1 MDLEIFGREEGV
13 DDFFLFFSGC
23 NGRGVRGFGDFFFKC
38 NFFVLI

>member
-23 NGRGVRGFGDFFFKC
+23 GGRVMRGFGFFFL
-38 NFFVLI
+38 NVIFLY